1 MRDSTAYQTAAHA
14 AALQAAKDLVA
25 RLEAEGPAKGWG
37 IDNQSLAITLAE
49 LEGDEEKVEKIGN
62 KLNRLAYGS

>member
-25 RLEAEGPAKGWG
+25 RLEAAGPDKGWNQ
-37 IDNQSLAITLAE
+37 DNQSLAICLAE
-49 LEGDEEKVEKIGN
+49 LEGDEEKADQIADR
-62 KLNRLAYGS
+62 LNRLAYGG